1 MKMLDDEERC
11 QQEMMIPDRGLPFR
25 LFRFEGGAGNY
36 IREVHRHFCI
46 EIFAVK
52 SGKLDFYLSGRKYTL
67 EAGKF
72 VIVNSNEIHS
82 VHALTPNETIVLQF
96 SLNSREWDDAENRPI
111 RFSHENRQK
120 DAEIFRLI
128 TEMYQLSCDRKTG
141 YEFLLQSEFYRLQ
154 YFLRTDYLVREEGQK
169 LYGEEQRMKRL
180 DGITGYLR
188 EHYAEDISLEI
199 LASRF
204 GYSPTYLSRMFRQY
218 ARINYKDYLRMIR
231 FEHAVKDLQESELT
245 IGEIALNHGFP
256 NSKAFS
262 TLFRKQYGMLPHE
275 YQKTYCFRKSLG
287 AQPYTCLKESRNFL

>member
-52 SGKLDFYLSGRKYTL
+52 SGKLDFYLSGRKCTL

-169 LYGEEQRMKRL
+169 LYGEDQRMKRL
-180 DGITGYLR
+180 DGITEIGRASCR
-188 EHYAEDISLEI
+188 E
-199 LASRF
+199 R
-204 GYSPTYLSRMFRQY
+204 
-218 ARINYKDYLRMIR
+218 
-231 FEHAVKDLQESELT
+231 V
-245 IGEIALNHGFP
+245 
-256 NSKAFS
+256 
-262 TLFRKQYGMLPHE
+262 
-275 YQKTYCFRKSLG
+275 
-287 AQPYTCLKESRNFL
+287 